1 MCNVWNGEPYVNK
14 EDNMAKILLKRGLA
28 SNIGSVTLAEGEAA
42 IAYNEDKS
50 TAQLYVGGANGTKIL
65 VTADVAA
72 AAASALAQ
80 ANRYA
85 DEKIAAKITELI
97 NGAPTTLDTLKEIA
111 DEMQKNEGVVETLNS
126 AIGNKVDKVAG
137 KGLSEA
143 DFTNTEKTKLAGIA
157 ANANN
162 YTHPSSH
169 AASMITQDSTH
180 RFVSDTEKSTWNA
193 KLDSSSTLD
202 GGTF

>member
-1 MCNVWNGEPYVNK
+1 
-14 EDNMAKILLKRGLA
+14 MATILLKRGQAANL
-28 SNIGSVTLAEGEAA
+28 SNLTLAEGEAA

-50 TAQLYVGGANGTKIL
+50 AAQLYVGGADGKKIL

-72 AAASALAQ
+72 AVATALET

-85 DEKIAAKITELI
+85 DAQIAAEISELI
-97 NGAPTTLDTLKEIA
+97 GGAPATLDTLKEIA
-111 DEMQKNEGVVETLNS
+111 DEMGKNEGVVTALNS

-143 DFTNTEKTKLAGIA
+143 DFTNAEKTKLAGIA

-162 YTHPSSH
+162 YTHPSTH
-169 AASMITQDSTH
+169 AAAMITQDSTH
-180 RFVSDTEKSTWNA
+180 RFVSDANISTWNA

-202 GGTF
+202 GGAF

>member
-1 MCNVWNGEPYVNK
+1 
-14 EDNMAKILLKRGLA
+14 MATILLKRGQVSDLD
-28 SNIGSVTLAEGEAA
+28 NLTLAEGEIA
-42 IAYNEDKS
+42 IAYTDDGK
-50 TAQLYVGGANGTKIL
+50 TAAQLYVGGADGEPIL

-72 AAASALAQ
+72 AVQSALTQ

-85 DEKIAAKITELI
+85 DAQITEKINDLI
-97 NGAPTTLDTLKEIA
+97 NGAPATLDTLKEIA
-111 DEMQKNEGVVETLNS
+111 DEISKNKDLVVALNS
-126 AIGNKVDKVAG
+126 AISNKVDKVAG

-143 DFTNTEKTKLAGIA
+143 DFTNAEKTKLAGIA
-157 ANANN
+157 TGANN

-180 RFVSDTEKSTWNA
+180 RFVSDSEKSTWNA
-193 KLDSSSTLD
+193 KLGADSSID

>member
-1 MCNVWNGEPYVNK
+1 
-14 EDNMAKILLKRGLA
+14 MATILLKRGQAADIEKL
-28 SNIGSVTLAEGEAA
+28 TLTEGEAA

-50 TAQLYVGGANGTKIL
+50 SAQLYVGGADGAKIL
-65 VTADVAA
+65 VTADVTGEVKT
-72 AAASALAQ
+72 ALEQ

-85 DEKIAAKITELI
+85 DAQIAEKISNLI
-97 NGAPTTLDTLKEIA
+97 NGAPQTLDTLKEIA
-111 DEMQKNEGVVETLNS
+111 DEISENEGVVETLNA

-137 KGLSEA
+137 KGLSEE
-143 DFTNTEKTKLAGIA
+143 DFTSAEKTKLAGIA

-169 AASMITQDSTH
+169 SASMITQDSTH
-180 RFVSDTEKSTWNA
+180 RFVSDTEKAKWDA
-193 KLDSSSTLD
+193 KLDLGSTLD